1 MEDRSCRNNILLDGV
16 TEEKGE
22 TWEYCEKKVLE
33 ILTDKLEIED
43 ATIERAP
50 RLQPRTIVC
59 KLLNDKG
66 KTPILRICNCLE
78 DTSYY
83 IKVVINGQF

>member
-1 MEDRSCRNNILLDGV
+1 MKKRIFTLEIMMNEMCVYQIDSDYVNDGLSELQDKIYEMEDRSCRNNILLDGV

-50 RLQPRTIVC
+50 
-59 KLLNDKG
+59 
-66 KTPILRICNCLE
+66 
-78 DTSYY
+78 
-83 IKVVINGQF
+83 

>member
-22 TWEYCEKKVLE
+22 TWEDCEKKVLE

-50 RLQPRTIVC
+50 
-59 KLLNDKG
+59 
-66 KTPILRICNCLE
+66 
-78 DTSYY
+78 
-83 IKVVINGQF
+83 